1 MAGNT
6 ANLLHTLGHYDEQ
19 LKYEMQLLQNS
30 ISPVVS
36 ESSFGG
42 LKEVLTQSNYR
53 IINTPKRMD
62 FVALSTLMRNACLPM
77 LVSLELKFGAT
88 SYEHVIGICPNK
100 PADGGVTQFFII
112 DGAHPQLKAIEF
124 SLDNLNWCC
133 GGTNSFSVVS
143 EGFLLCPL
151 QKRTKEIVDNWSS
164 KYKTKED
171 IKRAGFCVC
180 LGKNKVE
187 IPEHMRT
194 LNVVCRTIE
203 RSLL

>member
-1 MAGNT
+1 MKCDIK
-6 ANLLHTLGHYDEQ
+6 LV
-19 LKYEMQLLQNS
+19 QNS
-30 ISPVVS
+30 ISPLVS
-36 ESSFGG
+36 KSPIGS
-42 LKEVLTQSNYR
+42 LKEALRKSNYQ

-77 LVSLELKFGAT
+77 FVSLELKFGVT

-112 DGAHPQLKAIEF
+112 DGAHPQRKAIEF
-124 SLDNLNWCC
+124 SLDNLHWCC
-133 GGTNSFSVVS
+133 GGTNGFSVVS
-143 EGFLLCPL
+143 EGFLLCPSPKL
-151 QKRTKEIVDNWSS
+151 TKDVVTLWSS

-180 LGKNKVE
+180 LGKNKVK

-203 RSLL
+203 EAIAIVKGN